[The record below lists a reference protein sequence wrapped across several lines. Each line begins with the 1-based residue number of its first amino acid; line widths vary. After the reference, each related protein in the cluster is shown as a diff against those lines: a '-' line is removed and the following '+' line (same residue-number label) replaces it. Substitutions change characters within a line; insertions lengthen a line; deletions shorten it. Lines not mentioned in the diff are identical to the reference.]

1 MATKAAATKR
11 TKKAE
16 AAVPEGVATGTKKR
30 LQGTVVK
37 AAMVGTITV
46 EVKRFVKHPKYK
58 KYYSIGKKFLV
69 DDKAGVGSVGDV
81 VMIEETRPISKRK
94 FFRLLSVVSKSKSA
108 EIDADGL

>member
-1 MATKAAATKR
+1 MPTKTTIK
-11 TKKAE
+11 TKKTDAP
-16 AAVPEGVATGTKKR
+16 AQVVEGGSKKK

-69 DDKAGVGSVGDV
+69 DDKAGEGHVGDV
-81 VMIEETRPISKRK
+81 VMIEETRPLSKLKR
-94 FFRLLSVVSKSKSA
+94 FRLLSVVSKAKGSD
-108 EIDADGL
+108 IADDIA